1 MNDITSLA
9 KDELISHTAEI
20 VSTQDKTIDTLKAEV
35 RVLQF
40 IAAVLLTWG
49 VLF

>member
-1 MNDITSLA
+1 MNLNTLA

-20 VSTQDKTIDTLKAEV
+20 VSSQDRTISTLRDEV
-35 RVLQF
+35 RVLQV
-40 IAAVLLTWG
+40 IAAVLLAWG